1 MSVLAGIT
9 PGPQRQGETRLRR
22 QLESTYRAAF
32 GGWQI
37 GKIDHD
43 SIQSWVN
50 DMTTAGLGPRT
61 VRWTHSVLKMTLDY
75 AADAGRLIGRNPALR
90 TKFPPIR
97 PTTHIYLSAA
107 EVAALARRM

>member
-1 MSVLAGIT
+1 MRRGY
-9 PGPQRQGETRLRR
+9 EDNWRLRIEPR
-22 QLESTYRAAF
+22 F

-75 AADAGRLIGRNPALR
+75 AADAGRLIGRNPGFAHQV
-90 TKFPPIR
+90 PAHAPER
-97 PTTHIYLSAA
+97 PTST
-107 EVAALARRM
+107 